1 MSVTEIESLMI
12 TGVADMIAAMP
23 TTATISGLAV
33 RGVYTPNEQTAELGM
48 GGFVNPQNAE
58 FVCLTS
64 AVSLPA
70 LMTIVTVGGSPK
82 RLMSV
87 QSDQGIT
94 TLSLADPED
103 VR

>member
-1 MSVTEIESLMI
+1 MTELQTLMT
-12 TGVADMIAAMP
+12 TGVADMIAALP

-33 RGVYTPNEQTAELGM
+33 QGVYTPSEQTAELGM

-70 LMTIVTVGGSPK
+70 LMSIVTVGGAAK
-82 RLMSV
+82 RLTGVMA
-87 QSDQGIT
+87 DQGIS
-94 TLSLADPED
+94 TLMLADPED

>member
-1 MSVTEIESLMI
+1 MT
-12 TGVADMIAAMP
+12 TGVADMITAMP

-33 RGVYTPNEQTAELGM
+33 RGVFTPNETTAELGM
-48 GGFVNPQNAE
+48 GGFTNPQSAE

-64 AVSLPA
+64 AVSLPK
-70 LMTIVTVGGSPK
+70 LLTIVTVAGLPK
-82 RLMSV
+82 RLTAV
-87 QSDQGIT
+87 QADQGVT

>member
-1 MSVTEIESLMI
+1 VTELQTLMT
-12 TGVADMIAAMP
+12 TGVADMTGAMP

-33 RGVYTPNEQTAELGM
+33 QGVYTPSEQTAELGM

-58 FVCLTS
+58 FVCLSS

-70 LMTIVTVGGSPK
+70 LMTIVTVGGAAK
-82 RLMSV
+82 RLTGV
-87 QSDQGIT
+87 QSDQGVT
-94 TLSLADPED
+94 TLILADPED

>member
-1 MSVTEIESLMI
+1 MT
-12 TGVADMIAAMP
+12 TGVADMTGAMP
-23 TTATISGLAV
+23 TTATISGLPV
-33 RGVYTPNEQTAELGM
+33 KGVYTPSEQTAELGM

-70 LMTIVTVGGSPK
+70 LMTIVTVGGAAK
-82 RLMSV
+82 RLTGL
-87 QSDQGIT
+87 QADQGVT
-94 TLSLADPED
+94 TLILADPED

>member
-1 MSVTEIESLMI
+1 MTEIQTLMT

-23 TTATISGLAV
+23 TVATISGLSV

-48 GGFVNPQNAE
+48 GGFVNAQNAE
-58 FVCLTS
+58 FVCLTA

-82 RLMSV
+82 RLTSV
-87 QSDQGIT
+87 QSDQGVT
-94 TLSLADPED
+94 TLILADPED

>member
-1 MSVTEIESLMI
+1 MTELQALMT
-12 TGVADMIAAMP
+12 TGMADMIAALP

-33 RGVYTPNEQTAELGM
+33 VGVYTPSEQTAELGM

-70 LMTIVTVGGSPK
+70 LMSIVTVGGAAK
-82 RLMSV
+82 RLTGV
-87 QSDQGIT
+87 QADQGIS
-94 TLSLADPED
+94 TLMLADPED

>member
-1 MSVTEIESLMI
+1 MTEIQTLM
-12 TGVADMIAAMP
+12 TQGVADMISAMP
-23 TTATISGLAV
+23 TTATISGLSV

-48 GGFVNPQNAE
+48 GGFVNAQNAE
-58 FVCLTS
+58 FVCLTA

-82 RLMSV
+82 RLTGV
-87 QSDQGIT
+87 QSDQGVM
-94 TLSLADPED
+94 TLILADPED

>member
-1 MSVTEIESLMI
+1 VTEIQTLMT
-12 TGVADMIAAMP
+12 TGVADMISAMP

-48 GGFVNPQNAE
+48 GGYVNPQNAE
-58 FVCLTS
+58 FVCLTA

-82 RLMSV
+82 RLTGV
-87 QSDQGIT
+87 QSDQGVT
-94 TLSLADPED
+94 TLMLADPED

>member
-1 MSVTEIESLMI
+1 M
-12 TGVADMIAAMP
+12 TGAMP
-23 TTATISGLAV
+23 TTATISGLPV

-58 FVCLTS
+58 FVCLSS

-70 LMTIVTVGGSPK
+70 LMTIVTVGGAAK
-82 RLMSV
+82 RLTGV
-87 QSDQGIT
+87 QADQGVT
-94 TLSLADPED
+94 TLILADPED

>member
-1 MSVTEIESLMI
+1 MTEIQTLM
-12 TGVADMIAAMP
+12 TQGVADMIAAMP
-23 TTATISGLAV
+23 TVATISGLSV
-33 RGVYTPNEQTAELGM
+33 RGVYTPSEQTAELGM

-58 FVCLTS
+58 FVCLTA

-82 RLMSV
+82 RLTGVQSV
-87 QSDQGIT
+87 QGVT
-94 TLSLADPED
+94 TLILADPED

>member
-1 MSVTEIESLMI
+1 MT
-12 TGVADMIAAMP
+12 TGVADMTGAMP
-23 TTATISGLAV
+23 TTATISGLPV

-58 FVCLTS
+58 FVCLSS

-70 LMTIVTVGGSPK
+70 LMTIVTVGGAAK
-82 RLMSV
+82 RLTGV
-87 QSDQGIT
+87 QADQGVT
-94 TLSLADPED
+94 TLILADPED

>member
-1 MSVTEIESLMI
+1 VTEIQTLMT

-23 TTATISGLAV
+23 TVATISGLAV
-33 RGVYTPNEQTAELGM
+33 RGVYTPSEQTAELGM

-58 FVCLTS
+58 FVCLTA

-70 LMTIVTVGGSPK
+70 LMTIVTVGGSAK
-82 RLMSV
+82 RLTGV
-87 QSDQGIT
+87 QSDQGVT
-94 TLSLADPED
+94 TLILADPED

>member
-1 MSVTEIESLMI
+1 MTEIQTLMN

-33 RGVYTPNEQTAELGM
+33 RGVYTPSEQTAELGM

-58 FVCLTS
+58 FVCLTA
-64 AVSLPA
+64 AVSVPA
-70 LMTIVTVGGSPK
+70 LMSIVTVGGSPK
-82 RLMSV
+82 RLTGV
-87 QSDQGIT
+87 QSDQGVT
-94 TLSLADPED
+94 TLILADPED

>member
-1 MSVTEIESLMI
+1 MTELETLMTAGVT
-12 TGVADMIAAMP
+12 DMIVAMP
-23 TTATISGLAV
+23 TTATVSGLAV
-33 RGVYTPNEQTAELGM
+33 RGVYTPSEQTAELGI

-58 FVCLTS
+58 FVCLTA

-82 RLMSV
+82 RLTGI

-94 TLSLADPED
+94 TLILADPED